1 MRAALRWALGGFLV
15 VAGSAHLSGR
25 RDEFRAQVPSW
36 FPIDAGV
43 VVAVSGVVEIAL
55 GVALVALPRQ
65 RVVVG
70 WTVAAF
76 FVAIFPGNVAQ
87 FVEGDDAFGLDTDA
101 KRFVRLLGQPVLVA
115 WALYATAAWR
125 DRRVLR
131 R

>member
-55 GVALVALPRQ
+55 GLSLIHISEPTRQ
-65 RVVVG
+65 LASSRMPSS
-70 WTVAAF
+70 A
-76 FVAIFPGNVAQ
+76 
-87 FVEGDDAFGLDTDA
+87 
-101 KRFVRLLGQPVLVA
+101 
-115 WALYATAAWR
+115 
-125 DRRVLR
+125 
-131 R
+131 